1 MIKSL
6 TLNFFRAV
14 ALLIIL
20 GGCVQQPA
28 GPDYYSIVFYNVE
41 NLFDTIDEP
50 DKNDERYLPGSELNW
65 DTEKYRHKLNQLSKV
80 LSSIDTV
87 SLPTI
92 IGLSEVEN
100 RLVLE
105 DLIEM
110 PALKKGDYKIIHHE
124 GPDER
129 GIDMAMLYRHDYF
142 QPDDIRFIPVNF
154 PFDPD
159 EKTREILYVKGRIMD
174 QALHVYF
181 NHWTS
186 RWGGHLE
193 TNPNREY
200 TARLLREHV
209 DSILQTEP
217 NADILIMGDLNDNPT
232 DTSVYM
238 ILQAFPLTMDVHGN
252 ELYNLMLDKFAQGQ
266 GTLFWKDWDMF
277 DQIIVNGNFLKKID
291 LENNELIFKRD
302 WMLYERRDG
311 IRVPNRTAGSSY
323 YGGFSDHLPI
333 YLKIWKNNY

>member
-1 MIKSL
+1 M
-6 TLNFFRAV
+6 
-14 ALLIIL
+14 
-20 GGCVQQPA
+20 
-28 GPDYYSIVFYNVE
+28 
-41 NLFDTIDEP
+41 
-50 DKNDERYLPGSELNW
+50 
-65 DTEKYRHKLNQLSKV
+65 HKLSQLSKV

-87 SLPTI
+87 SFPAV

-110 PALKKGDYKIIHHE
+110 PALKKGAYKIIHHE

-129 GIDMAMLYRHDYF
+129 GIDMAMLYRQKYF
-142 QPDDIRFIPVNF
+142 QPDDVRFIPVNY

-159 EKTREILYVKGRIMD
+159 EETREILYVKGRIMD
-174 QALHVYF
+174 QPLHLYF

-193 TNPNREY
+193 TNPHRKY
-200 TARLLREHV
+200 TARLLREHI
-209 DSILQTEP
+209 DSIIQAEP

-232 DTSVYM
+232 DTSVFM
-238 ILQAFPLTMDVHGN
+238 ILQAFPLTMDIYGN
-252 ELYNLMLDKFAQGQ
+252 ELYNLTLDRYTQGQ

-277 DQIIVNGNFLKKID
+277 DQIIVNGNYLKKID
-291 LENNELIFKRD
+291 LESNGLIFKRD
-302 WMLYERRDG
+302 WMLFERRDG

-333 YLKIWKNNY
+333 YLVVGNK